1 MMTIWGCGNTLYG
14 GKNPDSNGFKTS
26 TEWFTIFFLPIIP
39 LASYRVREGK
49 ISSLNLIIY
58 RHSSTSYEMIKIGL
72 DRKQVFYTYLYTYS
86 IIVAFVLLGL
96 ILIKVLGDYV
106 LYIFP
111 SLFIIVIVLGVG
123 IWLYSL
129 FAKKGKKVRKSEDKV
144 IYL

>member
-14 GKNPDSNGFKTS
+14 GKNPDFNGFKTS

-49 ISSLNLIIY
+49 SSSLNLIIY
-58 RHSSTSYEMIKIGL
+58 RHSSTNYEMMKIGL
-72 DRKQVFYTYLYTYS
+72 DWKQVLHTYLYTYTT
-86 IIVAFVLLGL
+86 VTALFLLGVV
-96 ILIKVLGDYV
+96 LIKVLGYNV

-111 SLFIIVIVLGVG
+111 SLFIILIALGIG
-123 IWLYSL
+123 FWLYSL
-129 FAKKGKKVRKSEDKV
+129 FVNKGKKNQKSKDKV